1 MQQEEQQKTEEEYLL
16 DKEAKDEAK
25 WLEKEAKQ
33 AENQRKQ
40 LKSNLQVQVFN
51 RNHIDSDW
59 WVTKMDPGFPSPI
72 YEYSIQAIRLTNM

>member
-51 RNHIDSDW
+51 RNHIDSD
-59 WVTKMDPGFPSPI
+59 
-72 YEYSIQAIRLTNM
+72 